1 MARKGIFS
9 PSGNWAENLKT
20 FLINRTMSLSLTMS
34 SPYNTILYVGPDHNN
49 HRGGIGAVLSIY
61 SKNIAPFNFIPTLSY
76 RNKIYELFFFSGSLL
91 KLVFLLATKREIR
104 LVHIHG
110 AKDGSILRK
119 FFISFIAKK
128 IFSKKI
134 IFHIHAGAFDECYER
149 GGRVYKYMCRFLVN
163 NAEALVVLSEKW
175 NDFFAKNFRVK
186 KLIVIKNPVEHKPS
200 VLIKKIS
207 ASPLVTFLFLGRIA
221 DHKGIFDLV
230 NLVISEQDVL
240 RGKCKFLIGG
250 NHEVDRL
257 KKTIKEGGIED
268 LAEYIGW
275 VENEEKDRFFSMC
288 DYFILPTYEEAMP
301 MTILEAFSY
310 GKPVI
315 TTPVGSIPEVVQHN
329 KNGILFT
336 PGDMLQLKK
345 ILLEVIDDRSAY
357 DCMKKNAMNSAVS
370 YYPESIKM
378 ELEKLYSEIS

>member
-1 MARKGIFS
+1 
-9 PSGNWAENLKT
+9 
-20 FLINRTMSLSLTMS
+20 MSLTLYMS
-34 SPYNTILYVGPDHNN
+34 SPYNHILYIGPDHRN

-61 SKNIAPFNFIPTLSY
+61 SKNIEPFNFIPTNSY
-76 RNKIYELFFFSGSLL
+76 RNKLYELFFFSASLVKLIFLLL
-91 KLVFLLATKREIR
+91 KNQDITI
-104 LVHIHG
+104 VHIHG

-119 FFISFIAKK
+119 FFMCFIAKK

-149 GGRVYKYMCRFLVN
+149 GNRLYKYMCRFLVN
-163 NAEALVVLSEKW
+163 NTEALIVLSDRW
-175 NDFFAKNFRVK
+175 NDFFAKNFKIKR
-186 KLIVIKNPVEHKPS
+186 LIVIKNPVEHKQQ
-200 VLIKKIS
+200 
-207 ASPLVTFLFLGRIA
+207 VTVNQKNHTEVVFLFLGRIA

-230 NLVISEQDVL
+230 NLVIKEQDSL

-257 KKTIKEGGIED
+257 KKTITEGHVGD

-275 VENEEKDRFFSMC
+275 VQNDEKDRFFSMS

-315 TTPVGSIPEVVQHN
+315 TTPVGSIPEVVEHN
-329 KNGILFT
+329 QNGILFN
-336 PGDMLQLKK
+336 PGDMAQLKK
-345 ILLEVIDDRSAY
+345 IIFDVINDQSKY
-357 DCMKKNAMNSAVS
+357 ECMRKNAMNSAAHF
-370 YYPESIKM
+370 YPESIKT